1 MWPLSTL
8 TSGRRS
14 RRRAASAARA
24 ALCAAFMFSLVLTVR
39 ADGSAGAGEATALRE
54 KDVRR
59 AEEVLAKLRRLDDA
73 ATANDARAYRALVS
87 KLYPGLFVKVA
98 DMRRSNLHTDLSTA
112 VFLHEE
118 LGRTWSDE
126 RVAEADCGRERQD
139 IYLPLC
145 LDLRGST
152 VRQLLLAKSRLHARW
167 AEAVARDYRGE
178 RDAET
183 SGALSEMKAA
193 RANDL
198 VIAARVVE
206 TLKPLA
212 VLVGASLTHAE
223 YQERPSASKVSRA
236 ASRISFDSLDGEF
249 ADALGIAGEL
259 LAWLPRSPTFYHLS
273 NARRSYTD
281 GLFWYQKVH
290 QSKKLMVFAHGF
302 ARDPLKDLKLDSD
315 QVGQVVMANWQSA
328 MKYTRLAEQ
337 SLWGSV
343 RQ

>member
-1 MWPLSTL
+1 MWPLNTL
-8 TSGRRS
+8 TSCRRS
-14 RRRAASAARA
+14 RRSAASTARA
-24 ALCAAFMFSLVLTVR
+24 ALCAAFLFSLVMTVR
-39 ADGSAGAGEATALRE
+39 ADSSAGAVEATALRE

-59 AEEVLAKLRRLDDA
+59 AEEVLAKLRRLDEA
-73 ATANDARAYRALVS
+73 AAANDASAYRALVS
-87 KLYPGLFVKVA
+87 KLYPGLFIKVA
-98 DMRRSNLHTDLSTA
+98 DMRRSDLHTDLSTA

-126 RVAEADCGRERQD
+126 RIAEADCGRERRD

-145 LDLRGST
+145 LDLRGGT

-212 VLVGASLTHAE
+212 VLVGDSPTHAE
-223 YQERPSASKVSRA
+223 YQERPIASKVS
-236 ASRISFDSLDGEF
+236 FDRLDGEF